1 MASWLVREK
10 QAPVVMMIE
19 LLEKATQLLQGAS
32 WRLALLVAQRQK
44 TAGWRLPLLGV
55 RQARAT
61 FRRALLALQA

>member
-19 LLEKATQLLQGAS
+19 LLEKVTQLLQGAS

-44 TAGWRLPLLGV
+44 TAGWRLPLLGA

-61 FRRALLALQA
+61 FRRALQA